1 MTNKELV
8 LETMKRSGKLIAQN
22 VQSKSAEMTG
32 TELNAESDY
41 IPDFKAACALMNMLD
56 RPIGFICKSTAGRIV
71 KLLQNYDSTIF
82 TAEPEELAAQWGF
95 VWSNDPAHALP
106 FIALSTSP
114 YMKGN
119 CCIENDVIYR
129 STIDDNVWSPSA
141 YPQGWEAVEAV

>member
-22 VQSKSAEMTG
+22 VQSKSAEMSG
-32 TELNAESDY
+32 TELNAEADY
-41 IPDFKAACALMNMLD
+41 IPDFKAACALMNMLE
-56 RPIGFICKSTAGRIV
+56 RPVGFICKSSAGRIV

-106 FIALSTSP
+106 FVAISTSP

-141 YPQGWEAVEAV
+141 YPQGWELV